1 VLDDVVDAVRTA
13 GRLDEAVFAAHLGLP
28 DELVAPLSEVDT
40 STAPYLSAVLVPG
53 RRESRGGKL

>member
-1 VLDDVVDAVRTA
+1 
-13 GRLDEAVFAAHLGLP
+13 
-28 DELVAPLSEVDT
+28 VDT